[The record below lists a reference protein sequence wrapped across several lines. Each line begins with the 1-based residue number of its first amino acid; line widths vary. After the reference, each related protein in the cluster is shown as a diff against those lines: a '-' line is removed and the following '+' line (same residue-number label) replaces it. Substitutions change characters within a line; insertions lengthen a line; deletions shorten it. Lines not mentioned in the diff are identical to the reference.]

1 MTRVQA
7 LWGLCRA
14 HGVVPGLLVVPDWHG
29 RAPVEADADFGE
41 WVRERAS
48 EGAEIFLH
56 GERHDEVGLPRRW
69 RDEIRALG
77 RTAREGEFLS
87 LDYAA
92 ARDRIDRGLERLR
105 TVGLEPVGFVPPAW
119 LGRPETHL
127 AAKDAGLAVSEDD
140 ARVFVHARGLTV
152 ESPVLRWSARGA
164 LRAHASVL
172 QERMRWALQREATV
186 MRVALHPSDLD
197 HRAVAA
203 SIERAMSAWLAI
215 RAPAHYSS
223 LWS

>member
-1 MTRVQA
+1 MTSVKT
-7 LWGLCRA
+7 LWRLCGA

-29 RAPVEADADFGE
+29 RAPVEGHAAFVD

-69 RDEIRALG
+69 RDEIRAIG
-77 RTAREGEFLS
+77 RTAREGEFLT

-92 ARDRIDRGLERLR
+92 ARDRIERSLERLR
-105 TVGLEPVGFVPPAW
+105 AVGLEPVGFVPPAW
-119 LGRPETHL
+119 LARPETHL
-127 AAKDAGLAVSEDD
+127 AVRDAGLAVSEDD
-140 ARVFVHARGLTV
+140 ARLFVHACGLTL

-164 LRAHASVL
+164 LRAHASAV
-172 QERMRWALQREATV
+172 QERMRWALQRRARIV
-186 MRVALHPSDLD
+186 RIALHPSDLD
-197 HRAVAA
+197 HRAVVA
-203 SIERAMSAWLAI
+203 SIERAMSAWLSL
-215 RAPAHYSS
+215 RSPATYAS